1 MKHISF
7 LVVCML
13 LCFSCNQQEQPI
25 QKTENPIETTS
36 LYFIRHAEK
45 DRNDPTNKNPHLTE
59 EGNARAENWS
69 TVLQNIPLDAIY
81 STNYHRTIETAQ
93 PTARKNGLDINT
105 YDAGTIDTETFLR
118 DNLGKHVLIV
128 GHSDTTPKFVNSVIG
143 KQIYSDIDDS
153 NNGNIYIVTITGNTI
168 TNMVL
173 TIN

>member
-1 MKHISF
+1 
-7 LVVCML
+7 
-13 LCFSCNQQEQPI
+13 
-25 QKTENPIETTS
+25 
-36 LYFIRHAEK
+36 
-45 DRNDPTNKNPHLTE
+45 
-59 EGNARAENWS
+59 
-69 TVLQNIPLDAIY
+69 LDAIY

>member
-7 LVVCML
+7 LVACIL
-13 LCFSCNQQEQPI
+13 LCFSCNQQEQAI
-25 QKTENPIETTS
+25 QKTENPIETTT

-45 DRNDPTNKNPHLTE
+45 ERNDPTNKNPHLTE
-59 EGNARAENWS
+59 KGNARAENWS
-69 TVLQNIPLDAIY
+69 SVLQNIPLDAIY

-93 PTARKNGLDINT
+93 PTARKNGLDINI
-105 YDAGTIDTETFLR
+105 YNAGTIDTETFLR
-118 DNLGKHVLIV
+118 DNLGKYVLIV

-143 KQIYSDIDDS
+143 KQTYSDIDDS